1 MNECGAKTR
10 SGTPCKKAGM
20 ANGRCRLH
28 GGLTPIKHGRYSK
41 ANLKTLSELV
51 WQSRLQDILR
61 TVKRLEPYLDDAT
74 KEGLER
80 ALEAYLEDG
89 KIKV

>member
-1 MNECGAKTR
+1 MKCGAKTR
-10 SGTPCKKAGM
+10 SGKACQKPGM

-41 ANLKTLSELV
+41 ANLLTLSELV
-51 WQSRLQDILR
+51 WQSRLSDILR

-74 KEGLER
+74 KEGLEQ
-80 ALEAYLEDG
+80 AIEAYLDDG
-89 KIKV
+89 KSIV